1 MTRLT
6 TPRQEFQFDTDPSD
20 FARIQITYNQD
31 GNNILVKEKNDLTIE
46 QTEDGTWT
54 ASFTMTQ
61 EETALF
67 DPDGDVVRCQTR
79 ILTTQGEALAS
90 DIATIKVKDVLNQ
103 EVLT

>member
-20 FARIQITYNQD
+20 FTRIQITYQQD
-31 GNNILVKEKNDLTIE
+31 DQNILVKEKNDLTIE
-46 QTEDGTWT
+46 QTSDTAWT

-79 ILTTQGEALAS
+79 VLTAAGEALAS
-90 DIATIKVKDVLNQ
+90 DIVTIKVKDVLNQ